1 MQTRTE
7 IVDELR
13 EVERDLRA
21 YQQARD
27 ALQRRINEMEGTPR
41 HEIFLQ
47 WAVTQ
52 VVMNSLIIATVRC
65 EGLIEDYRKVLE
77 SMSAPDN
84 VVALVERKPE

>member
-13 EVERDLRA
+13 EVEQDLRA
-21 YQQARD
+21 YRQARD

-41 HEIFLQ
+41 QEIFLQ

-65 EGLIEDYRKVLE
+65 EGLIEDYRQVLE
-77 SMSAPDN
+77 TMDAPDN